1 MPDSTTIASLVSQ
14 MPRPAADG
22 KRGGIL
28 DNPDKPALDKA
39 LDELVKSGG
48 EGVKAIIEMLVDKQP
63 EKDSEARHALHAL
76 VFRVG
81 APGKEVERK
90 AVATAIAGAIGG
102 DGASAKPKEVQ
113 AFLIR
118 QLQYVGKGEVAV
130 ALGNVLLDA
139 ELCDPACAALVAIR
153 EGAGEQLK
161 AALPKATGR
170 CRMAII
176 QALGQ
181 ARDASAA
188 ALIRPHLTD
197 TDRDTR
203 ICAGWAVAVVGDAGS
218 VDALIKATGGADAAG
233 NAVGWERIQAVKNC
247 LVLAENLSAAGKKSD
262 AERIYKHLRDTRT
275 DPKEKYIKD
284 IAVKALGD
292 TN

>member
-1 MPDSTTIASLVSQ
+1 MPDTTIANLVSQ
-14 MPRPAADG
+14 MPKPAADG

-28 DNPDKPALDKA
+28 DNVDKPALDKTI
-39 LDELVKSGG
+39 DELVKSGA
-48 EGVKAIIEMLVDKQP
+48 EGVKAIIDMLVDKQP
-63 EKDSEARHALHAL
+63 EKDSEARHALHAI

-81 APGKEVERK
+81 APGRENERK
-90 AVATAIAGAIGG
+90 VVAESIAAAIGG
-102 DGASAKPKEVQ
+102 AKPREVQ
-113 AFLIR
+113 AFLIA
-118 QLQYVGKGEVAV
+118 QLQYVGKGEVAP
-130 ALGNVLLDA
+130 ALGKVLLDA
-139 ELCDPACAALVAIR
+139 ELCDPACAALVAIK

-161 AALPKATGR
+161 NALPKATGR

-181 ARDASAA
+181 AREASAA
-188 ALIRPHLTD
+188 ALVRPHLND

-203 ICAGWAVAVVGDAGS
+203 ICAGWTLAVIGDAGS
-218 VDALIKATGGADAAG
+218 VDALIKAAGGADAAG

-275 DPKEKYIKD
+275 DPKEQFVKD
-284 IAVKALGD
+284 IAMKSLGD

>member
-1 MPDSTTIASLVSQ
+1 MPDTSTIASLVSQ

-28 DNPDKPALDKA
+28 DNVDKPALDKA
-39 LDELVKSGG
+39 LDELVKSGAD
-48 EGVKAIIEMLVDKQP
+48 GVKAIIDMLVEKQP
-63 EKDSEARHALHAL
+63 EKDSEARHALNAI

-81 APGKEVERK
+81 APGKESDRK
-90 AVATAIAGAIGG
+90 TVALAIAAAIGG
-102 DGASAKPKEVQ
+102 GASEKPKEVQ

-118 QLQYVGKGEVAV
+118 QLQYVGKGEVA
-130 ALGNVLLDA
+130 ATLGKVLLDA
-139 ELCDPACAALVAIR
+139 ELCDPACAALVAIK

-161 AALPKATGR
+161 AALPNATGR
-170 CRMAII
+170 CRTAII

-181 ARDASAA
+181 AREASAA
-188 ALIRPHLTD
+188 AIIRPHLGD
-197 TDRDTR
+197 ADRDTR
-203 ICAGWAVAVVGDAGS
+203 ICAGWALAVAGDAGS

-247 LVLAENLSAAGKKSD
+247 LVLAESLSAAGKKSE
-262 AERIYKHLRDTRT
+262 AEKIYKHLRDTRT
-275 DPKEKYIKD
+275 DPKEQYVKD